1 MGLNPK
7 LPIRKKE
14 KTIDPFSVEGIHQ
27 AATSSTIGKLIEEG
41 KKYSPN
47 QQLGDVTMQGVDD
60 DEIASLFGSG
70 SGTLDASQI
79 QTASS
84 YTSKRDQAQ
93 INQANYEAK
102 AARERAKKLA
112 AVEAHPHL
120 KELKDNIVKETG
132 SEKAAEEKLLKFADT
147 QTELDHLKDKTL
159 WGRVKTLAEAAA
171 YTVLKT
177 TQLEDPNKYVVYA
190 ALGKGLFAGLTPAE
204 EKKYGELQ
212 NYKRKEIEPALAP
225 IEARGRLMHEQA
237 LAKAEELK
245 QAKLKDDASPMF
257 LPDGSVG
264 PKANSTEDR
273 YTPYAEE
280 SYWRTVA
287 SKHQD
292 LNELISDY
300 RTGNNDFFAGIS
312 TTSQDVG
319 TLGLR
324 PVVNDFRA
332 KEVFDKINRI
342 HLAEKKGLKSEEKLS
357 EGENALAE
365 AYHLEGQL
373 QQLKL
378 HDNDFAYNLGAG
390 VGSSAGFMAQMILT
404 RGAGAIAKQGVTSL
418 IKGGLKSGIRAG
430 LEKGFEE
437 EVKLGLRGLLKQS
450 IKKGTLSSLK
460 EGGKEAL
467 KRGTAAG
474 VGLAVQAPIS
484 PMFYKAYASDQVGGI
499 EKVVTKDGKEKYVV
513 KDELY
518 EMKSPYYKDQL
529 KSLDRLIEL
538 EKDENK
544 KGELESKRN
553 SLQAEWDSFIPKSE
567 LSSLMYAAGEYG
579 KEAFSEAYVGKGL
592 GLVGKGL
599 RKGLNYVPKAGAVVD
614 AAGDILTN
622 FNSPFKKLTN
632 AVNNLTLGRASFEK
646 IGKDSGGSLIG
657 GIPEEAFEEVF
668 VQAMPALNQTTAQYK
683 ENFKELGKLSFYRD
697 VIAQTAVMGIGFQ
710 SLGAAGR
717 LRAYSKDKTNYSQLL
732 KDLEGIDVSQ
742 DEKKALELASGNKL
756 ASPVDYR
763 IVSNKLREVGKN
775 DAADQLEQRMFINMA
790 QQAARLGKMGSY
802 KESVNNLINRKD
814 IPETFKQNALQV
826 TNQVEAIHKVH
837 QEHSDK
843 ENFAEILNATV
854 YVGLHEDNVK
864 KLKQQLPTLEDHAR
878 GEVEAYKKRTGKI
891 FDFTPETVLTKE
903 FENEEDKKS
912 YLATLNE
919 LINPDKEGNIA
930 VQNLVTQVKL
940 IRTTEL
946 DIAENK
952 KIIND
957 ELSPKRQEK
966 LKAKKALRD
975 EYDLIEEDL
984 QAGKITLPEIG
995 DTKEDQPEGLN
1006 AVVKAKAIIKHI
1018 EESYGNM
1025 ISPEDLQELKDDKIE
1040 RAKTERNA
1048 AIQDLSISKTEKIEN
1063 QNSVPKPDTDV
1074 DMDLTPVATDT
1085 DKYEDDTELPTDA
1098 INSNPALDAAFGLAH
1113 QGLTADPEPVVGVP
1127 DVVSQPI
1134 DLSVP
1139 VSGPTRSVDVQK
1151 EIDYQ
1156 VNSQQENLEDTRE
1169 ELKKEQAVS
1178 FFKRDKNL
1186 IKYLKGNIEFYEK
1199 KLKQLKED
1207 PISYYKDF
1215 LQSSREEHQERLKDP
1230 KEVKELTDRY
1240 GSTDFEVTH
1249 SDFIGRMQGI
1259 ISELDPNKKPVVQS
1273 NVQTGAPIVI
1283 PADNTFFEGEPML
1296 GKIYPPEFLKHI
1308 EDTLEGMTQI
1318 YEDGTGNR
1326 ITFSE
1331 IFEHYKS
1338 KGMLEDVKK
1347 NFGAMSSSWLSLNKK
1362 FGDNMFPI
1370 EDFTATFRAM
1380 YPPVAAFDVFA
1391 TMDFQDGNI
1400 VTPQVPVVPT
1410 MPINH
1415 PAVEVRQENEKI
1427 QTAALISSRI
1437 VGQDESN
1444 REISQQVVETIID
1457 TQRTSNIEPKMG
1469 YSSLEYTEQT
1479 EDGVYRKVSIPILNT
1494 NKSNG
1499 VNITPILDPDG
1510 LQTGDTVGIEVA
1522 KESEWK
1528 DITVSNGRTPDGK
1541 VILTT
1546 FDRWLAEKPRTQE
1559 EIDAKIPMYFT
1570 SAGQRISAV
1579 HDADWYNGYNVADP
1593 SELNINPHRPVGEW
1607 ANDIQKG
1614 KQSTQNLRQAVLK
1627 GGLKEVTIRRSP
1639 TSVFQTVEDGEL
1651 VPLLG
1656 NNPQSVLA
1664 VQVGEKISVGNKQPF
1679 KDGVILNEAD
1689 FSERKNGKLVND
1701 SQTWEIRREGKMQ
1714 RPDGTFVNTYRAFKV
1729 QRKVTEEQ
1737 LETVKWAL
1745 AANAVKNKFNSY
1757 LTAPTPWTSMTEV
1770 QAQNIREQV
1779 LNHTGLDIF
1788 DAADL
1793 VSFVESFLQ
1802 LSDKPSSNQIAY
1814 YQKNLLKEN
1823 LDMDAELLDAAA
1835 RQNNKVGF
1843 VQHTKE
1849 SLLKK
1854 EDFKSAVH
1862 IINGQVQPL
1871 NMTYHTYL
1879 KSTLMTNVLSFNIGT
1894 EAKPNYITAV
1904 QPIINIQYSPVE
1916 GIASQTEAE
1925 KVVEIANTV
1934 TSTGN
1939 IPAFNVSEQYE
1950 FAATLGIDIDSYQE
1964 LEEGE
1969 AMIANDTSSLQS
1981 LLTSIAGLTTPQEQD
1996 IRQYVTQSIAQ
2007 NKQYIDEEGKTLN
2020 KKRSVI
2026 EQETKSQL
2034 LSTLE
2039 NTKNAIKTN
2048 LEIVSAQS
2056 EDTANKRAFVRAY
2069 TDTLANLDAIEKEYK
2084 ELFKRAAV
2092 DFEKQSKTELDDQD
2106 EVEDAL
2112 NEKNYNK
2119 DSVEENSKLSVG
2131 TILRNFM
2138 HGVQKKDSRGVGQ
2151 TGYLGLPKYYTFNEI
2166 FNELTKVLSLGSDL
2180 PSSYDAL
2187 VARLE
2192 ASEVPFTK
2200 DILVKLKD
2208 ADTQTKNQF
2217 LYTFVKHSMSSNF
2230 TMYQESGEISE
2241 LKSYETNAN
2250 EATRVIEKKW
2260 KNNNRTSSLYNR
2272 NLTINSTVAGELI
2285 DTYEKWLNEEDNT
2298 PENHRTWLTKLGIGF
2313 TDAAWDKIV
2322 SEGIKDKYSYNN
2334 LLFDKSQG
2342 IFLPIVNFLREA
2354 KANPANYLHNE
2365 DKNIFKELSGMFKS
2379 LAKIEAIYNPNLV
2392 SLTYRDGDKTIFTQ
2406 TPETFMSDKV
2416 NDLLDSLG
2424 QEDNSL
2430 IDDLQNLSFS
2440 ENSLILSFLQKEGG
2454 NFKELFKVSHAA
2466 IVTLKERGEESSE
2479 RSSITDLGEIDYD
2492 LNVNGQFGDRKI
2504 KQLTT
2509 SEKISGIHARVMR
2522 MLTPTMSD
2530 KSKAYYLDTIGLDLL
2545 RGEELLENEQ
2555 GEVTMSD
2562 RLLGVLIEQLIMPE
2576 VKRIINYHAKV
2587 KQTNIKDYDKGATIF
2602 HLIPALNTLKNKE
2615 GLSILEE
2622 LAIIPNLT
2630 ADIVKTDYLEQFKD
2644 VVANVIFAEAR
2655 AKKELWKEHYVEGV
2669 GSKMFAASYFTE
2681 VKKNPAKDYN
2691 KAVYDV
2697 VINGMLHNSEM
2708 FKVFAGDMALYSKN
2722 GLYKIEDP
2730 SDSTKIKT
2738 QEDYTIEDWLAINKA
2753 VGVNLGKRLAALAA
2767 PGNKIAGSAD
2777 PKFRKYNQ
2785 IFLEDSADIAP
2796 NSEYLIGLHYG
2807 KNALTPA
2814 IKTLLEDY
2822 SANASIVH
2830 QYEIGKTL
2838 DVPAVDKAKKDMAQ
2852 TRNKLKSAFPVIA
2865 DYFEIESTDAQEYTT
2880 VREHINVLNRQGRLS
2895 DAKMKMIEAKLNAN
2909 QPLARE
2915 DMKVIMQPIKP
2926 VHTGSYADKTL
2937 DVNRYVYI
2945 KSSSYPLLPEFTKG
2959 TKLDALRVKM
2969 EELEKTT
2976 GRFTRASFQSANKVG
2991 AARTTVNPF
3000 DKYSLEGIKEYAEG
3014 DVNAKVL
3021 VLDRN
3026 NFRIQQDVPVKS
3038 EKTKADK
3045 ISMGTQFFKLLF
3057 GDGITNLDGFQI
3069 PGEKKMTGKELH
3081 KYYSDAFAEL
3091 AKYKRTE
3098 LFQELGLNSK
3108 GEIEN
3113 KKDFIY
3119 SLGKLLEKEAV
3130 SRGYSLKSI
3139 AGLKIDEL
3147 AMAAGVFYE
3156 FKTPLWLSS
3165 DKNRYESLL
3174 NSIVT
3179 NRLMQHKIS
3188 GNAYVAGS
3196 ESGIQ
3201 MKEGLNSITDFDERS
3216 KSRII
3221 YLNNFNGKEL
3231 GATSMTEED
3240 GTPVFKK
3247 AQVFVRSYF
3256 KNPSTGELVNL
3267 FEGYNNE
3274 TGDVSKAKY
3283 LIRRT
3288 NGTLGLKEG
3297 MIDENLMNM
3306 FSFRTPTSSHVS
3318 GSSIEIAGILPPE
3331 MGELMIVPKNFT
3343 KQKGLD
3349 FDVDKEN
3356 TYQLNHYIDAEGN
3369 IKEVNSDYI
3378 TDIQNSLK
3386 ELKFYKERDYETI
3399 AEVEEQLSDLQDR
3412 LSVATNVPYTSEL
3425 QSEVEGLWA
3434 MLKDSKTS
3442 IKDINHTMKGIQKN
3456 LETKVASQIA
3466 ENKFIKS
3473 HLAVFNNPNV
3483 EVQNKINK
3491 VLSMSFAQDQAKM
3504 FEKAVEDGNKAKE
3517 VAKYVDLGL
3526 TLQDAEQEYLKNQSY
3541 NTVLS
3546 YSYQKMK
3553 MDLGSIGKTA
3563 IGVYAN
3569 YTTMAG
3575 LIQQQEAEIT
3585 LDTDITLGNIT
3596 SKGQL
3601 GVLNSLRP
3609 SNISE
3614 GTWKGLS
3621 RTVAEIFAEKE
3632 NTATDNEKEQILGRV
3647 GVNDQTINV
3656 DSLLTMLGFDT
3667 DLVSVPGMKEK
3678 QKMALPYL
3686 LLSQPSIK
3694 NYNKKIQ
3701 NSKGVLAKGF
3711 FDVNKLK
3718 KDTIEELTNGD
3729 ITFGK
3734 DPSLSAI
3741 DPKNISTF
3749 RYALT
3754 GEVYKAGKKL
3764 TGQAMYDGIASQGAS
3779 NPLVQAEALISFL
3792 ELDKH
3797 AKNVSKAQKVLNTNE
3812 LGKSLVESSVS
3823 YRALANL
3830 PNSPIKNISK
3840 LLGEFEKAPETITE
3854 DMYKIGDFYVTPTT
3868 PQGHITIHG
3877 LQAGNTLFK
3886 SFFPYSDVGINSVIN
3901 QVLLAQGIDPNVVA
3915 DSTYI
3920 KEFHKIMEEMIKYIN
3935 SNPNNNTYIGD
3946 TKAKRQDLFVDSDTN
3961 TSISTYLRDLAT
3973 STTNKRG
3980 VNAVLKNALYSR
3992 FSYTTGAEGE
4002 LSLIKYNNT
4011 STDNL
4016 DEEILYNAI
4025 PELILSN
4032 LPLPD
4037 RNGKPYSTRQL
4048 GEDLVAYSFLEGGVQ
4063 EATQFSKFIPVQLM
4077 EVMGQMETRG
4087 ENEIFVPI
4095 NRKLQ
4100 MFNNRENSPT
4110 FFDNALGIKVDD
4122 IASFTRQYFQ
4132 NNPKKVKK
4140 AWSKNVKFTEQG
4152 QLSYETNQGV
4162 SPKFITYSSA
4172 VDGVRKESLYEN
4184 VGGNVYRKID
4194 IVGQL
4199 GIKEYTYKQPVLT
4212 SIFNTEETIEDKP
4225 AVIEETK
4232 ILEAITMDGLS
4243 TPESLLEQ
4251 IQNLNFSAEQKFLAE
4266 TAKWLTPLL
4275 KEGLVT
4281 IKISESLPGGIAGHT
4296 SRPNSKGEILIALSK
4311 DKLSKMSKEK
4321 GSELIIHEVLHSVA
4335 VSHLT
4340 EYFDN
4345 SGKALRSDV
4354 FIPAHVTSLFQAYNT
4369 ARKVYEAEVKAL
4381 EDKIAHNKVLGNPKL
4396 EFTDRE
4402 LNVIYGLTN
4411 VFEFVSVAMT
4421 SEDFHNEFKSVP
4433 YLQSGKSILSKIEDF
4448 FINMLDSIYPG
4459 LKEDSV
4465 AKASVLASM
4474 KFLQEERV
4482 KTVTKTT
4489 KQVSIPNA
4497 SVAMTYGKN
4506 LEVPLNERIS
4516 QKLPTTLELDEG
4528 ISVDTKTLLELS
4540 QLKKAAMFGPFF
4552 DWNKYDDTSK
4562 EELTEEDV
4570 REEFKKEYGPTAFDF
4585 VEYIWGEDV
4594 SIAELEFL
4602 RDNPIEGLKIVEA
4615 WSALADEELNI
4626 NDNILSY
4633 FADRFIKKVPLE
4645 YIDKNQMSLFEDTTN
4660 TQAEALVRQMVKPN
4674 GKMLTQFTVEEQ
4686 NLINTVPLSR
4696 KIEIQQE
4703 EENNFESK
4711 GEAMISNPS
4720 VKPGVEE
4727 LFDSNPELANEVY
4740 EALGIKNKPDVI
4752 IPIGTSGSGKST
4764 FIKSLPQDNLVV
4776 IEPDAMRVEFTG
4788 DINNKSKDKEVY
4800 EEAAKRAVKA
4810 IKQGKQV
4817 VFDTTNLTKDKRLP
4831 FIEAIK
4837 KALPNANI
4845 QYKLMEL
4852 NPELAK
4858 QRIRAQIERGE
4869 NRANVSDATIDRHA
4883 ESYKQMLEDIKSEPI
4898 GNFEI
4903 TPQQKQ
4909 QALQQYSKYLD
4920 SIFPDSQVKDIVYHT
4935 VEGFK
4940 EFVKTNNLTT
4950 FDSSIE
4956 TMGITKEEWDGLT
4969 AEEQDR
4975 IKKCN

>member
-14 KTIDPFSVEGIHQ
+14 KTIDPFSVEGIRQ

-84 YTSKRDQAQ
+84 YTSKREQIQ

-102 AARERAKKLA
+102 AAQERAKKLA

-120 KELKDNIVKETG
+120 KELKNNIAKETG

-225 IEARGRLMHEQA
+225 IEARGRLMREQA

-257 LPDGSVG
+257 FPDGSVG
-264 PKANSTEDR
+264 PKATSTEDR

-324 PVVNDFRA
+324 PVINDFRA

-342 HLAEKKGLKSEEKLS
+342 QLAEKKGLKSEEKLS

-404 RGAGAIAKQGVTSL
+404 RGAGAVAKQGVTSL
-418 IKGGLKSGIRAG
+418 IKGGLKKGIRAG
-430 LEKGFEE
+430 LEKGLEE
-437 EVKLGLRGLLKQS
+437 EAKVGLRGLLKQS

-460 EGGKEAL
+460 EGGKEAF

-567 LSSLMYAAGEYG
+567 LSSLVYAAGEYG

-614 AAGDILTN
+614 AAGDILTKV
-622 FNSPFKKLTN
+622 NSPFKKLTN

-646 IGKDSGGSLIG
+646 IGKNSGGSLIG

-668 VQAMPALNQTTAQYK
+668 VQAMPALNQTAAQYK

-697 VIAQTAVMGIGFQ
+697 VIAQTAVMGVGFQ

-742 DEKKALELASGNKL
+742 DERKALELASGNKL

-763 IVSNKLREVGKN
+763 IISNNLREVGKN
-775 DAADQLEQRMFINMA
+775 AAADQLEQRMFINMA

-826 TNQVEAIHKVH
+826 ANQVEAINKAH

-864 KLKQQLPTLEDHAR
+864 KLKQQLPNLEDHAR

-891 FDFTPETVLTKE
+891 FDFTPESVLTKE

-912 YLATLNE
+912 YLDTLNE
-919 LINPDKEGNIA
+919 LISPDKEGNIA
-930 VQNLVTQVKL
+930 VQNLVNQVKM
-940 IRTTEL
+940 IRAAEL
-946 DIAENK
+946 AVAENK

-966 LKAKKALRD
+966 LKAKKALTE

-984 QAGKITLPEIG
+984 QAGKIALPEIG

-1006 AVVKAKAIIKHI
+1006 AVVKARAIIKHI

-1025 ISPEDLQELKDDKIE
+1025 ISPEDLQELKDNKIE
-1040 RAKTERNA
+1040 KAKTERNA
-1048 AIQDLSISKTEKIEN
+1048 AIQDLLVAKTEKIDN
-1063 QNSVPKPDTDV
+1063 QNSVPEPDTDV
-1074 DMDLTPVATDT
+1074 DTDLTSVATDT

-1139 VSGPTRSVDVQK
+1139 VSGPTRSIDVQK
-1151 EIDYQ
+1151 ELDYQ
-1156 VNSQQENLEDTRE
+1156 INSQQESLEDTRE

-1215 LQSSREEHQERLKDP
+1215 LQSSREEYQERLKDP

-1259 ISELDPNKKPVVQS
+1259 ISELDPNKKPVIQTS
-1273 NVQTGAPIVI
+1273 NQPSTNAVDEIERRRKDSLSNISEILGGSKKGKFSTSYYITEGKYVNTYVSIQDSKEEVEKEVNAKYDAELAALNTPSPAIVI
-1283 PADNTFFEGEPML
+1283 PADNTFFDGEPML

-1308 EDTLEGMTQI
+1308 EDTLEGMAQI

-1362 FGDNMFPI
+1362 FGDSMFPI

-1380 YPPVAAFDVFA
+1380 YPPAAAFDVFA

-1427 QTAALISSRI
+1427 QTAALVSSRI

-1444 REISQQVVETIID
+1444 REVSQQVVETTID

-1579 HDADWYNGYNVADP
+1579 HDTDWYNGYNVADP

-1802 LSDKPSSNQIAY
+1802 LSNKPSSNQIAY
-1814 YQKNLLKEN
+1814 YQKNLLKED
-1823 LDMDAELLDAAA
+1823 LGMDAELLDADA

-1854 EDFKSAVH
+1854 GDFKSAVH

-1916 GIASQTEAE
+1916 GVASQTEAE
-1925 KVVEIANTV
+1925 KVVETTNNVA
-1934 TSTGN
+1934 STG
-1939 IPAFNVSEQYE
+1939 ITPAFNVSEQYE

-2039 NTKNAIKTN
+2039 NTRNAIKAN

-2138 HGVQKKDSRGVGQ
+2138 HGVQKKDSRGVSQ

-2187 VARLE
+2187 VAR
-2192 ASEVPFTK
+2192 
-2200 DILVKLKD
+2200 
-2208 ADTQTKNQF
+2208 
-2217 LYTFVKHSMSSNF
+2217 
-2230 TMYQESGEISE
+2230 
-2241 LKSYETNAN
+2241 
-2250 EATRVIEKKW
+2250 
-2260 KNNNRTSSLYNR
+2260 
-2272 NLTINSTVAGELI
+2272 
-2285 DTYEKWLNEEDNT
+2285 
-2298 PENHRTWLTKLGIGF
+2298 
-2313 TDAAWDKIV
+2313 
-2322 SEGIKDKYSYNN
+2322 
-2334 LLFDKSQG
+2334 
-2342 IFLPIVNFLREA
+2342 
-2354 KANPANYLHNE
+2354 
-2365 DKNIFKELSGMFKS
+2365 
-2379 LAKIEAIYNPNLV
+2379 
-2392 SLTYRDGDKTIFTQ
+2392 
-2406 TPETFMSDKV
+2406 
-2416 NDLLDSLG
+2416 
-2424 QEDNSL
+2424 
-2430 IDDLQNLSFS
+2430 
-2440 ENSLILSFLQKEGG
+2440 
-2454 NFKELFKVSHAA
+2454 
-2466 IVTLKERGEESSE
+2466 
-2479 RSSITDLGEIDYD
+2479 
-2492 LNVNGQFGDRKI
+2492 
-2504 KQLTT
+2504 
-2509 SEKISGIHARVMR
+2509 
-2522 MLTPTMSD
+2522 
-2530 KSKAYYLDTIGLDLL
+2530 
-2545 RGEELLENEQ
+2545 
-2555 GEVTMSD
+2555 
-2562 RLLGVLIEQLIMPE
+2562 
-2576 VKRIINYHAKV
+2576 
-2587 KQTNIKDYDKGATIF
+2587 
-2602 HLIPALNTLKNKE
+2602 
-2615 GLSILEE
+2615 
-2622 LAIIPNLT
+2622 
-2630 ADIVKTDYLEQFKD
+2630 
-2644 VVANVIFAEAR
+2644 
-2655 AKKELWKEHYVEGV
+2655 
-2669 GSKMFAASYFTE
+2669 
-2681 VKKNPAKDYN
+2681 
-2691 KAVYDV
+2691 
-2697 VINGMLHNSEM
+2697 
-2708 FKVFAGDMALYSKN
+2708 
-2722 GLYKIEDP
+2722 
-2730 SDSTKIKT
+2730 
-2738 QEDYTIEDWLAINKA
+2738 
-2753 VGVNLGKRLAALAA
+2753 
-2767 PGNKIAGSAD
+2767 
-2777 PKFRKYNQ
+2777 
-2785 IFLEDSADIAP
+2785 
-2796 NSEYLIGLHYG
+2796 
-2807 KNALTPA
+2807 
-2814 IKTLLEDY
+2814 
-2822 SANASIVH
+2822 
-2830 QYEIGKTL
+2830 
-2838 DVPAVDKAKKDMAQ
+2838 
-2852 TRNKLKSAFPVIA
+2852 
-2865 DYFEIESTDAQEYTT
+2865 
-2880 VREHINVLNRQGRLS
+2880 
-2895 DAKMKMIEAKLNAN
+2895 
-2909 QPLARE
+2909 
-2915 DMKVIMQPIKP
+2915 
-2926 VHTGSYADKTL
+2926 
-2937 DVNRYVYI
+2937 
-2945 KSSSYPLLPEFTKG
+2945 
-2959 TKLDALRVKM
+2959 
-2969 EELEKTT
+2969 
-2976 GRFTRASFQSANKVG
+2976 
-2991 AARTTVNPF
+2991 
-3000 DKYSLEGIKEYAEG
+3000 
-3014 DVNAKVL
+3014 
-3021 VLDRN
+3021 
-3026 NFRIQQDVPVKS
+3026 
-3038 EKTKADK
+3038 
-3045 ISMGTQFFKLLF
+3045 
-3057 GDGITNLDGFQI
+3057 
-3069 PGEKKMTGKELH
+3069 
-3081 KYYSDAFAEL
+3081 
-3091 AKYKRTE
+3091 
-3098 LFQELGLNSK
+3098 
-3108 GEIEN
+3108 
-3113 KKDFIY
+3113 
-3119 SLGKLLEKEAV
+3119 
-3130 SRGYSLKSI
+3130 
-3139 AGLKIDEL
+3139 
-3147 AMAAGVFYE
+3147 
-3156 FKTPLWLSS
+3156 
-3165 DKNRYESLL
+3165 
-3174 NSIVT
+3174 
-3179 NRLMQHKIS
+3179 
-3188 GNAYVAGS
+3188 
-3196 ESGIQ
+3196 
-3201 MKEGLNSITDFDERS
+3201 
-3216 KSRII
+3216 
-3221 YLNNFNGKEL
+3221 
-3231 GATSMTEED
+3231 
-3240 GTPVFKK
+3240 
-3247 AQVFVRSYF
+3247 
-3256 KNPSTGELVNL
+3256 
-3267 FEGYNNE
+3267 
-3274 TGDVSKAKY
+3274 
-3283 LIRRT
+3283 
-3288 NGTLGLKEG
+3288 
-3297 MIDENLMNM
+3297 
-3306 FSFRTPTSSHVS
+3306 
-3318 GSSIEIAGILPPE
+3318 
-3331 MGELMIVPKNFT
+3331 
-3343 KQKGLD
+3343 
-3349 FDVDKEN
+3349 
-3356 TYQLNHYIDAEGN
+3356 
-3369 IKEVNSDYI
+3369 
-3378 TDIQNSLK
+3378 
-3386 ELKFYKERDYETI
+3386 
-3399 AEVEEQLSDLQDR
+3399 
-3412 LSVATNVPYTSEL
+3412 
-3425 QSEVEGLWA
+3425 
-3434 MLKDSKTS
+3434 
-3442 IKDINHTMKGIQKN
+3442 
-3456 LETKVASQIA
+3456 
-3466 ENKFIKS
+3466 
-3473 HLAVFNNPNV
+3473 
-3483 EVQNKINK
+3483 
-3491 VLSMSFAQDQAKM
+3491 
-3504 FEKAVEDGNKAKE
+3504 
-3517 VAKYVDLGL
+3517 
-3526 TLQDAEQEYLKNQSY
+3526 
-3541 NTVLS
+3541 
-3546 YSYQKMK
+3546 
-3553 MDLGSIGKTA
+3553 
-3563 IGVYAN
+3563 
-3569 YTTMAG
+3569 
-3575 LIQQQEAEIT
+3575 
-3585 LDTDITLGNIT
+3585 
-3596 SKGQL
+3596 
-3601 GVLNSLRP
+3601 
-3609 SNISE
+3609 
-3614 GTWKGLS
+3614 
-3621 RTVAEIFAEKE
+3621 
-3632 NTATDNEKEQILGRV
+3632 
-3647 GVNDQTINV
+3647 
-3656 DSLLTMLGFDT
+3656 
-3667 DLVSVPGMKEK
+3667 
-3678 QKMALPYL
+3678 
-3686 LLSQPSIK
+3686 
-3694 NYNKKIQ
+3694 
-3701 NSKGVLAKGF
+3701 
-3711 FDVNKLK
+3711 
-3718 KDTIEELTNGD
+3718 
-3729 ITFGK
+3729 
-3734 DPSLSAI
+3734 
-3741 DPKNISTF
+3741 
-3749 RYALT
+3749 
-3754 GEVYKAGKKL
+3754 
-3764 TGQAMYDGIASQGAS
+3764 
-3779 NPLVQAEALISFL
+3779 
-3792 ELDKH
+3792 
-3797 AKNVSKAQKVLNTNE
+3797 
-3812 LGKSLVESSVS
+3812 
-3823 YRALANL
+3823 
-3830 PNSPIKNISK
+3830 
-3840 LLGEFEKAPETITE
+3840 
-3854 DMYKIGDFYVTPTT
+3854 
-3868 PQGHITIHG
+3868 
-3877 LQAGNTLFK
+3877 
-3886 SFFPYSDVGINSVIN
+3886 
-3901 QVLLAQGIDPNVVA
+3901 
-3915 DSTYI
+3915 
-3920 KEFHKIMEEMIKYIN
+3920 
-3935 SNPNNNTYIGD
+3935 
-3946 TKAKRQDLFVDSDTN
+3946 
-3961 TSISTYLRDLAT
+3961 
-3973 STTNKRG
+3973 
-3980 VNAVLKNALYSR
+3980 
-3992 FSYTTGAEGE
+3992 
-4002 LSLIKYNNT
+4002 
-4011 STDNL
+4011 
-4016 DEEILYNAI
+4016 
-4025 PELILSN
+4025 
-4032 LPLPD
+4032 
-4037 RNGKPYSTRQL
+4037 
-4048 GEDLVAYSFLEGGVQ
+4048 
-4063 EATQFSKFIPVQLM
+4063 
-4077 EVMGQMETRG
+4077 
-4087 ENEIFVPI
+4087 
-4095 NRKLQ
+4095 
-4100 MFNNRENSPT
+4100 
-4110 FFDNALGIKVDD
+4110 
-4122 IASFTRQYFQ
+4122 
-4132 NNPKKVKK
+4132 
-4140 AWSKNVKFTEQG
+4140 
-4152 QLSYETNQGV
+4152 
-4162 SPKFITYSSA
+4162 
-4172 VDGVRKESLYEN
+4172 
-4184 VGGNVYRKID
+4184 
-4194 IVGQL
+4194 
-4199 GIKEYTYKQPVLT
+4199 
-4212 SIFNTEETIEDKP
+4212 
-4225 AVIEETK
+4225 
-4232 ILEAITMDGLS
+4232 
-4243 TPESLLEQ
+4243 
-4251 IQNLNFSAEQKFLAE
+4251 
-4266 TAKWLTPLL
+4266 
-4275 KEGLVT
+4275 
-4281 IKISESLPGGIAGHT
+4281 
-4296 SRPNSKGEILIALSK
+4296 
-4311 DKLSKMSKEK
+4311 
-4321 GSELIIHEVLHSVA
+4321 
-4335 VSHLT
+4335 
-4340 EYFDN
+4340 
-4345 SGKALRSDV
+4345 
-4354 FIPAHVTSLFQAYNT
+4354 
-4369 ARKVYEAEVKAL
+4369 
-4381 EDKIAHNKVLGNPKL
+4381 
-4396 EFTDRE
+4396 
-4402 LNVIYGLTN
+4402 
-4411 VFEFVSVAMT
+4411 
-4421 SEDFHNEFKSVP
+4421 
-4433 YLQSGKSILSKIEDF
+4433 
-4448 FINMLDSIYPG
+4448 
-4459 LKEDSV
+4459 
-4465 AKASVLASM
+4465 
-4474 KFLQEERV
+4474 
-4482 KTVTKTT
+4482 
-4489 KQVSIPNA
+4489 
-4497 SVAMTYGKN
+4497 
-4506 LEVPLNERIS
+4506 
-4516 QKLPTTLELDEG
+4516 
-4528 ISVDTKTLLELS
+4528 
-4540 QLKKAAMFGPFF
+4540 
-4552 DWNKYDDTSK
+4552 
-4562 EELTEEDV
+4562 
-4570 REEFKKEYGPTAFDF
+4570 
-4585 VEYIWGEDV
+4585 
-4594 SIAELEFL
+4594 
-4602 RDNPIEGLKIVEA
+4602 
-4615 WSALADEELNI
+4615 
-4626 NDNILSY
+4626 
-4633 FADRFIKKVPLE
+4633 
-4645 YIDKNQMSLFEDTTN
+4645 
-4660 TQAEALVRQMVKPN
+4660 
-4674 GKMLTQFTVEEQ
+4674 
-4686 NLINTVPLSR
+4686 
-4696 KIEIQQE
+4696 
-4703 EENNFESK
+4703 
-4711 GEAMISNPS
+4711 
-4720 VKPGVEE
+4720 
-4727 LFDSNPELANEVY
+4727 
-4740 EALGIKNKPDVI
+4740 
-4752 IPIGTSGSGKST
+4752 
-4764 FIKSLPQDNLVV
+4764 
-4776 IEPDAMRVEFTG
+4776 
-4788 DINNKSKDKEVY
+4788 
-4800 EEAAKRAVKA
+4800 
-4810 IKQGKQV
+4810 
-4817 VFDTTNLTKDKRLP
+4817 
-4831 FIEAIK
+4831 
-4837 KALPNANI
+4837 
-4845 QYKLMEL
+4845 
-4852 NPELAK
+4852 
-4858 QRIRAQIERGE
+4858 
-4869 NRANVSDATIDRHA
+4869 
-4883 ESYKQMLEDIKSEPI
+4883 
-4898 GNFEI
+4898 
-4903 TPQQKQ
+4903 
-4909 QALQQYSKYLD
+4909 
-4920 SIFPDSQVKDIVYHT
+4920 
-4935 VEGFK
+4935 
-4940 EFVKTNNLTT
+4940 
-4950 FDSSIE
+4950 
-4956 TMGITKEEWDGLT
+4956 
-4969 AEEQDR
+4969 
-4975 IKKCN
+4975 

>member
-7 LPIRKKE
+7 SPIRKKE
-14 KTIDPFSVEGIHQ
+14 NTIDPLQSLHEIANTGV
-27 AATSSTIGKLIEEG
+27 GKLIAQG
-41 KKYSPN
+41 QKRTPN
-47 QQLGDVTMQGVDD
+47 AKVGDVTMQGVDD
-60 DEIASLFGSG
+60 DEIASIFGSG
-70 SGTLDASQI
+70 SSTLNTGQVEA
-79 QTASS
+79 ASS
-84 YTSKRDQAQ
+84 YTSKRELAQ
-93 INQANYEAK
+93 MNQEKYEAK
-102 AARERAKKLA
+102 LAQEKAKKLA
-112 AVEAHPHL
+112 MVESAPHL
-120 KELKDNIVKETG
+120 KELKNIITKQTG
-132 SEKAAEEKLLKFADT
+132 SEKTAEDKLIKFADA
-147 QTELDHLKDKTL
+147 QSELDKLEQKTL
-159 WGRVKTLAEAAA
+159 WERTKDFTFQFTQSLVDDTLWEDKM
-171 YTVLKT
+171 LK
-177 TQLEDPNKYVVYA
+177 N
-190 ALGKGLFAGLTPAE
+190 KGLDNLLFKGMTPTE
-204 EKKYGELQ
+204 EKKYGELRK
-212 NYKRKEIEPALAP
+212 YKKEEIEPVLAP
-225 IEARGRLMHEQA
+225 LEAQGKLKYEQA
-237 LAKAEELK
+237 FAKAEELK

-264 PKANSTEDR
+264 PKAKSTEDR

-280 SYWRTVA
+280 SYWRTVG
-287 SKHQD
+287 SKYQD

-300 RTGNNDFFAGIS
+300 RKGNTDFFAGVS

-319 TLGLR
+319 TFGLR
-324 PVVNDFRA
+324 PMVNDFRA
-332 KEVFDKINRI
+332 KEVFDKMNRI
-342 HLAEKKGLKSEEKLS
+342 HLAEKKGIVPTEKLS
-357 EGENALAE
+357 EAENAVAE
-365 AYHLEGQL
+365 VYYAESQL

-378 HDNDFAYNLGAG
+378 HENDFAYNLGAG
-390 VGSSAGFMAQMILT
+390 SASSIGFMAQMILT
-404 RGAGAIAKQGVTSL
+404 RGAGTVAKQGVTAM
-418 IKGGLKSGIRAG
+418 IKGGLK
-430 LEKGFEE
+430 KGFEE
-437 EVKLGLRGLLKQS
+437 ELKLGLRGVLKQS
-450 IKKGTLSSLK
+450 IKKGTLSSLG
-460 EGGKEAL
+460 EGGKELL

-499 EKVVTKDGKEKYVV
+499 EKVITKDGKEKYVV

-518 EMKSPYYKDQL
+518 GMKSPYYKDQL
-529 KSLDRLIEL
+529 KSLDKLITL
-538 EKDENK
+538 EKDSDKRE
-544 KGELESKRN
+544 ELEGKRN
-553 SLQAEWDSFIPKSE
+553 ALQAEWDSFIPKSE

-592 GLVGKGL
+592 GLITKGL
-599 RKGLNYVPKAGAVVD
+599 RAGANLIPGVGSLVNTTGK
-614 AAGDILTN
+614 ALAKANAPI
-622 FNSPFKKLTN
+622 KKLTT

-646 IGKDSGGSLIG
+646 IGKESGEGLIQ

-668 VQAMPALNQTTAQYK
+668 VQAMPALNQTGAQYK
-683 ENFKELGKLSFYRD
+683 ENLKELGKLSFYRD
-697 VIAQTAVMGIGFQ
+697 VVAQTAVMGVGFQ
-710 SLGAAGR
+710 GLGAIGKS
-717 LRAYSKDKTNYSQLL
+717 RAYLKDKTNYSKLL
-732 KDLEGIDVSQ
+732 RDLENIDLSQ
-742 DEKKALELASGNKL
+742 DERKAIELASGNKL

-763 IVSNKLREVGKN
+763 IISNNLREVGKN
-775 DAADQLEQRMFINMA
+775 AAADQLEQRMFINMA

-802 KESVNNLINRKD
+802 KDAVDALVDRKD
-814 IPETFKQNALQV
+814 IPDTFKQNALQV
-826 TNQVEAIHKVH
+826 ANQVEAIHKAH

-843 ENFAEILNATV
+843 ENFPTILNATV
-854 YVGLHEDNVK
+854 YVGLHQDNIR
-864 KLKQQLPTLEDHAR
+864 KLQAQLPVLQDHAR
-878 GEVEAYKKRTGKI
+878 GEVEAYKKRTGKK
-891 FDFTPETVLTKE
+891 FDFSPETILTKE
-903 FENEEDKKS
+903 HANEEDKQE
-912 YLATLNE
+912 YLNTLNE
-919 LINPDKEGNIA
+919 LIDPEREGNMA
-930 VQNLVTQVKL
+930 VQNLVKQVNM
-940 IRTTEL
+940 IRTAEL

-952 KIIND
+952 KILND
-957 ELSPKRQEK
+957 ELSPDRQER
-966 LKAKKALRD
+966 LKAKKALKD
-975 EYDLIEEDL
+975 EYDLLEDEL
-984 QAGKITLPEIG
+984 DSGEVFLPGVMGQENQ
-995 DTKEDQPEGLN
+995 DSKLH
-1006 AVVKAKAIIKHI
+1006 AVSKAKAIIKHI
-1018 EESYGNM
+1018 EEEYGHLV
-1025 ISPEDLQELKDDKIE
+1025 SKEDLEELKSNKIE
-1040 RAKTERNA
+1040 RAKAERNNV
-1048 AIQDLSISKTEKIEN
+1048 IDEMLISKTQKIEAEVI
-1063 QNSVPKPDTDV
+1063 QDPEEVITLDP
-1074 DMDLTPVATDT
+1074 
-1085 DKYEDDTELPTDA
+1085 DDTELPVNA

-1113 QGLTADPEPVVGVP
+1113 QGLTADPIVA
-1127 DVVSQPI
+1127 DA
-1134 DLSVP
+1134 SVP
-1139 VSGPTRSVDVQK
+1139 APFITVPTD
-1151 EIDYQ
+1151 
-1156 VNSQQENLEDTRE
+1156 
-1169 ELKKEQAVS
+1169 AA
-1178 FFKRDKNL
+1178 FF
-1186 IKYLKGNIEFYEK
+1186 
-1199 KLKQLKED
+1199 Q
-1207 PISYYKDF
+1207 
-1215 LQSSREEHQERLKDP
+1215 
-1230 KEVKELTDRY
+1230 
-1240 GSTDFEVTH
+1240 
-1249 SDFIGRMQGI
+1249 
-1259 ISELDPNKKPVVQS
+1259 
-1273 NVQTGAPIVI
+1273 
-1283 PADNTFFEGEPML
+1283 GEPMI
-1296 GKIYPPEFLKHI
+1296 GKIYPADFLKHI
-1308 EDTLEGMTQI
+1308 QDTLESVTKI

-1347 NFGAMSSSWLSLNKK
+1347 NFGAMSTAWVSLNKK
-1362 FGDNMFPI
+1362 FGDGMYPI
-1370 EDFTATFRAM
+1370 EDFTVTFRAM
-1380 YPPVAAFDVFA
+1380 YPPIVAFDVFA
-1391 TMDFQDGNI
+1391 TMDFENNV
-1400 VTPQVPVVPT
+1400 VTPQAVIAPVLPT
-1410 MPINH
+1410 DH
-1415 PAVEVRQENEKI
+1415 PAIEVRQENEKI
-1427 QTAALISSRI
+1427 QAAALISTRI

-1444 REISQQVVETIID
+1444 REITEQVPEIIID
-1457 TQRTSNIEPKMG
+1457 TQRTSNIQPKMG
-1469 YSSLEYTEQT
+1469 YSSLEYLE
-1479 EDGVYRKVSIPILNT
+1479 EVEEGVYRKVSIPILNT

-1499 VNITPILDPDG
+1499 VNISPILDPDG
-1510 LQTGDTVGIEVA
+1510 LQTGDTVEIEVS

-1528 DITVSNGRTPDGK
+1528 DITVSNGRTSEGK
-1541 VILTT
+1541 IILTT
-1546 FDRWLAEKPRTQE
+1546 FEKWLAEKPRTQE

-1570 SAGQRISAV
+1570 SAGQRISSV
-1579 HDADWYNGYNVADP
+1579 HDTDWYNGYNVADP

-1614 KQSTQNLRQAVLK
+1614 KEGTQNLRQAVLR
-1627 GGLKEVTIRRSP
+1627 GGLKEATIKRSP
-1639 TSVFQTVEDGEL
+1639 TSVFQTVEDGDL
-1651 VPLLG
+1651 VTLQS
-1656 NNPQSVLA
+1656 NNPQSTLA
-1664 VQVGEKISVGNKQPF
+1664 VQVGEKISIGNKQPF
-1679 KDGVILNEAD
+1679 KDGVIVNETD
-1689 FSERKNGKLVND
+1689 FSERRNGKLVND

-1757 LTAPTPWTSMTEV
+1757 LTAPTPWTSMTET

-1793 VSFVESFLQ
+1793 VSFIESFLQ

-1814 YQKNLLKEN
+1814 YQKNLLKDN
-1823 LDMDAELLDAAA
+1823 LDMDSELISENA
-1835 RQNNKVGF
+1835 RQSNGIGF

-1849 SLLKK
+1849 SLLRKG
-1854 EDFKSAVH
+1854 DFKSVVH

-1871 NMTYHTYL
+1871 NMSYHDYL

-1894 EAKPNYITAV
+1894 EERPNYVTSI

-1916 GIASQTEAE
+1916 GAVLQTEAE
-1925 KVVEIANTV
+1925 KVIEIVNNDSLLEDTPPF
-1934 TSTGN
+1934 
-1939 IPAFNVSEQYE
+1939 IVSEQYE
-1950 FAATLGIDIDSYQE
+1950 FAASLGIDIDSYQE

-1969 AMIANDTSSLQS
+1969 AMIANDTTSLQS
-1981 LLTSIAGLTTPQEQD
+1981 LLTSVAGLTTPQEQD
-1996 IRQYVTQSIAQ
+1996 IRQHITHSIAD
-2007 NKQYIDEEGKTLN
+2007 NRQYIDEEGRTLN
-2020 KKRSVI
+2020 KKSSVI
-2026 EQETKSQL
+2026 EKETKTKL
-2034 LSTLE
+2034 LGALE
-2039 NTKNAIKTN
+2039 QVKKAIKTN

-2069 TDTLANLDAIEKEYK
+2069 TDTLANLDSIEKDYK
-2084 ELFKRAAV
+2084 ELFKRAAT
-2092 DFEKQSKTELDDQD
+2092 DFEKQSKTELDDK
-2106 EVEDAL
+2106 EDTEDPL
-2112 NEKNYNK
+2112 NEKNHNK

-2131 TILRNFM
+2131 TVLRNFM
-2138 HGVQKKDSRGVGQ
+2138 HGVQKRDSKGVVQ

-2180 PSSYDAL
+2180 PSNYDAL

-2192 ASEVPFTK
+2192 SSEVPFTK
-2200 DILVKLKD
+2200 DILIKLAS

-2217 LYTFVKHSMSSNF
+2217 LYTFVKHSMTSNF
-2230 TMYQESGEISE
+2230 TMYQETGELSE

-2250 EATRVIEKKW
+2250 EATRVIENKW
-2260 KNNNRTSSLYNR
+2260 KNNNRSSTLYNR
-2272 NLTINSTVAGELI
+2272 NLTINTTVAGELI
-2285 DTYEKWLNEEDNT
+2285 DTYEKWLKEEGNT
-2298 PENHRTWLTKLGIGF
+2298 PDNHRAWLGKLGVSF

-2322 SEGIKDKYSYNN
+2322 LEGIKDKYSYNN

-2342 IFLPIVNFLREA
+2342 IFSPIVDFLREA
-2354 KANPANYLHNE
+2354 KATPVSYIHNE
-2365 DKNIFKELSGMFKS
+2365 DKNIFKNLSGMFKS

-2424 QEDNSL
+2424 QEGNSL
-2430 IDDLQNLSFS
+2430 IEDLQGLSFS
-2440 ENSLILSFLQKEGG
+2440 ENSLILQYLKKEGG

-2466 IVTLKERGEESSE
+2466 IVTLKERGEDSPE

-2504 KQLTT
+2504 KQLNT
-2509 SEKISGIHARVMR
+2509 SEKIFGIHARVMR

-2545 RGEELLENEQ
+2545 RGDELREDEQ
-2555 GEVTMSD
+2555 GEITISD
-2562 RLLGVLIEQLIMPE
+2562 RLQSVLIEQLIMPE
-2576 VKRIINYHAKV
+2576 VKRIMNYYANI
-2587 KQTNIKDYDKGATIF
+2587 KQTNIKDYDKGAGIF
-2602 HLIPALNTLKNKE
+2602 HLIPALNTLKNKD

-2622 LAIIPNLT
+2622 LAKIPNLT
-2630 ADIVKTDYLEQFKD
+2630 PERVRIDYGEQFKD
-2644 VVANVIFAEAR
+2644 VISNVVFAEAR
-2655 AKKELWKEHYVEGV
+2655 AKKELWKEHFVEGV
-2669 GSKMFAASYFTE
+2669 GSKMFAASYFKE

-2691 KAVYDV
+2691 KAIYDV

-2722 GLYKIEDP
+2722 GLYKIKDP
-2730 SDSTKIKT
+2730 ADPTKYKT
-2738 QEDYTIEDWLAINKA
+2738 QEEYTIEDWLAINKA

-2796 NSEYLIGLHYG
+2796 NAEYLIALHYG
-2807 KNALTPA
+2807 KDALTPT
-2814 IKTLLEDY
+2814 IKNLLDTY
-2822 SANASIVH
+2822 SANANIVH
-2830 QYEIGKTL
+2830 QYEIGKTM

-2852 TRNKLKSAFPVIA
+2852 TRDNLKSAFPVIA

-2895 DAKMKMIEAKLNAN
+2895 DAKMKVIEAKLEAGK
-2909 QPLARE
+2909 PLARE
-2915 DMKVIMQPIKP
+2915 EIKVIMQPIKP
-2926 VHTGSYADKTL
+2926 VHTGSYVDSTL

-2969 EELEKTT
+2969 EELEKST

-2991 AARTTVNPF
+2991 ATRTTVNPF

-3014 DVNAKVL
+3014 DVNAKVM

-3057 GDGITNLDGFQI
+3057 GDGITDLEGFQV

-3091 AKYKRTE
+3091 AKYKRVE

-3174 NSIVT
+3174 NSIIT

-3201 MKEGLNSITDFDERS
+3201 MKEELGSINDFDERT

-3283 LIRRT
+3283 LIRRP

-3297 MIDENLMNM
+3297 MIDENLFNM

-3356 TYQLNHYIDAEGN
+3356 TYQLNHYMDIEGN
-3369 IKEVNSDYI
+3369 IKEVNADYI

-3386 ELKFYKERDYETI
+3386 ELKFYKGRDYETI
-3399 AEVEEQLSDLQDR
+3399 AEIKEELSDLQDK
-3412 LSVATNVPYTSEL
+3412 LSVATNLPYTSEL
-3425 QSEVEGLWA
+3425 QSEIEGLWV
-3434 MLKDSKTS
+3434 MLKDAKSSVKE
-3442 IKDINHTMKGIQKN
+3442 INHTMKGIQNN
-3456 LETKVASQIA
+3456 LNTKVASQIA

-3473 HLAVFNNPNV
+3473 HLAVFNNPNM
-3483 EVQNKINK
+3483 EVQKKINK

-3517 VAKYVDLGL
+3517 VANYVDLGM
-3526 TLQDAEQEYLKNQSY
+3526 TLEDAEQEYLKNQSY

-3575 LIQQQEAEIT
+3575 LIQQQEFEISLDTEIT
-3585 LDTDITLGNIT
+3585 LGGIT

-3609 SNISE
+3609 SHISE
-3614 GTWKGLS
+3614 GIWKGLS

-3667 DLVSVPGMKEK
+3667 DLVTVPGEKEK

-3686 LLSQPSIK
+3686 LLSQPSIRD
-3694 NYNKKIQ
+3694 YNKQIK

-3711 FDVNKLK
+3711 FDVTKLK
-3718 KDTIEELTNGD
+3718 KSTIETLSEGK
-3729 ITFGK
+3729 ITFGPDK
-3734 DPSLSAI
+3734 NKSIL

-3749 RYALT
+3749 RYANT
-3754 GEVYKAGKKL
+3754 GEVYKPGKSL

-3779 NPLVQAEALISFL
+3779 NNMVQVDALITFL
-3792 ELDKH
+3792 DLDKH
-3797 AKNVSKAQKVLNTNE
+3797 AKNVAKAQKVLNTNE

-3840 LLGEFEKAPETITE
+3840 LLGEFEENPEVITE
-3854 DMYKIGDFYVTPTT
+3854 DMYKIGNFYVTPTT

-3886 SFFPYSDVGINSVIN
+3886 SFFPYSDVGITSVID
-3901 QVLLAQGIDPNVVA
+3901 QVLLAQGIDPTTVG

-3935 SNPNNNTYIGD
+3935 SNPNNNTYVGE
-3946 TKAKRQDLFVDSDTN
+3946 TKAKRLETFVDSDTN
-3961 TSISTYLRDLAT
+3961 TSVSTYLRDLAG

-3980 VNAVLKNALYSR
+3980 VSAVLKNALYSR

-4087 ENEIFVPI
+4087 DKEIFVPI

-4110 FFDNALGIKVDD
+4110 FFDNALGIKEND

-4132 NNPKKVKK
+4132 NNPKKAKK
-4140 AWSKNVKFTEQG
+4140 AYKPSFTEDG
-4152 QLSYETNQGV
+4152 QLVYKNKQGV
-4162 SPKFITYSSA
+4162 SPKFITYDAMQEGKKVS
-4172 VDGVRKESLYEN
+4172 SLYEN
-4184 VGGNVYRKID
+4184 VGGDVYRKLD

-4199 GIKEYTYKQPVLT
+4199 GIKEYSYRQPILT
-4212 SIFNTEETIEDKP
+4212 SIFNTENIIEDKP
-4225 AVIEETK
+4225 AIVQETK
-4232 ILEAITMDGLS
+4232 ILEAITMDSVS
-4243 TPESLLEQ
+4243 TPEILLDQ
-4251 IQNLNFSAEQKFLAE
+4251 IQNLNFSKDQKYLAE
-4266 TAKWLTPLL
+4266 TAKWLIPLL
-4275 KEGLVT
+4275 KQGLVS
-4281 IKISESLPGGIAGHT
+4281 IKISEHLQGGLAGHT
-4296 SRPNSKGEILIALSK
+4296 SRPDTKGEILISLSK
-4311 DKLSKMSKEK
+4311 DKLSQMSKEK

-4340 EYFDN
+4340 QYFDN
-4345 SGKALRSDV
+4345 SGKSLNSEV
-4354 FIPAHVTSLFQAYNT
+4354 HIPAHVTSLFQAYNA
-4369 ARKVYEAEVKAL
+4369 ARKVYEAEVKIL
-4381 EDKIAHNKVLGNPKL
+4381 EDKIAHNKVPGNPKM

-4411 VFEFVSVAMT
+4411 VFEFVSVSMT

-4433 YLQSGKSILSKIEDF
+4433 YLQSGKSIVNKIEDF
-4448 FINMLDSIYPG
+4448 FVNMLDHIFPG

-4465 AKASVLASM
+4465 ARASILASM
-4474 KFLQEERV
+4474 KFIQEERV
-4482 KTVTKTT
+4482 KIVTKTT

-4497 SVAMTYGKN
+4497 SVAMTYGKQLETKAVGPDGLTYSSQEEVDRKFPDHSDKTPLTTQQILNYKNTLGTISLDPKLSPKENILN
-4506 LEVPLNERIS
+4506 LIRKYVPEEKVLGIEQSIQISNFIHGNNLGKLDVLAGIVSFKELKNISQYDTMDQGQIFANIIDGIKAYEGIYNNGKMANENYSVLEVFLPAGGNMELTIRSQNNITGEKGSFSLENTGRWIISKFNSETNDYEIVGLPLSQNQIIDQAKKVLGEKVVAQMLDIKKETDKVKESKGGEKFEKFLELSKNIKNKINSKSFEVPLNERIS
-4516 QKLPTTLELDEG
+4516 QKLPTTLKLDKD
-4528 ISVDTKTLLELS
+4528 ISVDTKTLLGLS
-4540 QLKKAAMFGPFF
+4540 QLKEDGEIF
-4552 DWNKYDDTSK
+4552 DWSKYDSDEGDYIEATIDEVEEKFK
-4562 EELTEEDV
+4562 E
-4570 REEFKKEYGPTAFDF
+4570 EYGPAAF
-4585 VEYIWGEDV
+4585 EYVQDKWGEDV
-4594 SIAELEFL
+4594 SIKELEFL
-4602 RDNPIEGLKIVEA
+4602 RDNPVEGLKIVEA
-4615 WSALADEELNI
+4615 WYT
-4626 NDNILSY
+4626 LSDSEQLSDDLISH
-4633 FADRFIKKVPLE
+4633 FADRIIKEVPVE
-4645 YIDKNQMSLFEDTTN
+4645 YIDKNQMSLFEEDTR
-4660 TQAEALVRQMVKPN
+4660 AEGLVRQMVKPN

-4686 NLINTVPLSR
+4686 NLINTVPVSR

-4703 EENNFESK
+4703 EENNFENER
-4711 GEAMISNPS
+4711 EAMIS
-4720 VKPGVEE
+4720 
-4727 LFDSNPELANEVY
+4727 
-4740 EALGIKNKPDVI
+4740 
-4752 IPIGTSGSGKST
+4752 
-4764 FIKSLPQDNLVV
+4764 
-4776 IEPDAMRVEFTG
+4776 
-4788 DINNKSKDKEVY
+4788 
-4800 EEAAKRAVKA
+4800 
-4810 IKQGKQV
+4810 
-4817 VFDTTNLTKDKRLP
+4817 
-4831 FIEAIK
+4831 
-4837 KALPNANI
+4837 
-4845 QYKLMEL
+4845 
-4852 NPELAK
+4852 
-4858 QRIRAQIERGE
+4858 
-4869 NRANVSDATIDRHA
+4869 
-4883 ESYKQMLEDIKSEPI
+4883 
-4898 GNFEI
+4898 
-4903 TPQQKQ
+4903 
-4909 QALQQYSKYLD
+4909 
-4920 SIFPDSQVKDIVYHT
+4920 
-4935 VEGFK
+4935 
-4940 EFVKTNNLTT
+4940 NNLTT

-4956 TMGITKEEWDGLT
+4956 AMGISKEEWDNLT
-4969 AEEQDR
+4969 LEEQDR